1 MMLILLYTNSLTVYW
16 EKEGEHMRVIYVA
29 GPYRGEIKYNVLKA
43 AAVGKLLRQCGKS
56 VIVPHV
62 ESVFFPDSLT
72 EDEWLDHDI
81 DLMCCVDTVVLVP
94 EWDSSIGTMNEIDY
108 AKEYKKSVYE
118 FAEICDILE
127 SDRSIRFDDY
137 LSEYNQFIAR
147 LDSYRKELGRLIVTP
162 FNEVVDPSTVDCI
175 LDRNF
180 FRGASFIPK
189 NINYTTLNN
198 EVCNLSVPRS
208 NPFTHTLTI
217 GGKKHT
223 VVLEQDARIELG
235 FCPIDKSVAVAKI
248 YIGDKLKS
256 VVCNAYDN
264 IVNSKFVCNKN
275 NNKKCNY
282 FSVTKNKKK
291 SNKKVKTVSKK

>member
-1 MMLILLYTNSLTVYW
+1 
-16 EKEGEHMRVIYVA
+16 MRVIYVA

-56 VIVPHV
+56 VIVPHL
-62 ESVFFPDSLT
+62 ESVFFPEALT
-72 EDEWLDHDI
+72 EDEWLDHSI
-81 DLMCCVDTVVLVP
+81 DLMYCVDTVVLVP

-147 LDSYRKELGRLIVTP
+147 LDSYRKELGRLFVTP

-180 FRGASFIPK
+180 FCNMCVDSVPV
-189 NINYTTLNN
+189 NYTTMT
-198 EVCNLSVPRS
+198 
-208 NPFTHTLTI
+208 NPFVHTLKI
-217 GGKKHT
+217 GDRAHT
-223 VVLEQDARIELG
+223 VTLEQDARIELG
-235 FCPIDKSVAVAKI
+235 CCPIDISTAIAKI
-248 YIGDKLKS
+248 YYDKKIENI
-256 VVCNAYDN
+256 VCNAQAVMVD
-264 IVNSKFVCNKN
+264 SKFICNKN
-275 NNKKCNY
+275 NDKKCKF

-291 SNKKVKTVSKK
+291 SNKKVQIVSKK